1 MIYILVII
9 NILLLVSGQ
18 MLWKI
23 GMAKIDNLTVT
34 TLLQALF
41 TPHIFGGI
49 VLYGIATLLW
59 LYILAKAEFSVVYP
73 LQSLAYALGVVVAIW
88 VFKEQ
93 VPMVR
98 WIGVAMIIAGAFIIA
113 RS

>member
-1 MIYILVII
+1 MIYILVGL
-9 NILLLVSGQ
+9 NILLLVLGQ

-23 GMAKIDNLTVT
+23 GMTKIDNLTFA

-49 VLYGIATLLW
+49 FLYGVATLLW

-73 LQSLAYALGVVVAIW
+73 LQSLAYALGVVVAIL

-93 VPMVR
+93 VPVIR
-98 WIGVAMIIAGAFIIA
+98 WIGVVMIIVGAFVIA